1 MPNDIENAIV
11 QAKTFE
17 ERMRDRIR
25 ESIGELMS
33 DEDLQKIVQR
43 GIDEVFFKTRYVED
57 GRYNKREIPPL
68 IHSVVKEVLSDRMKD
83 AVEAW
88 LQTHEADVRDAVAH
102 VVEEGA
108 GTAMIKALNNHMEHS
123 MSLLQGN
130 ILNTL
135 QQRS

>member
-1 MPNDIENAIV
+1 MTDEQTAMVP
-11 QAKTFE
+11 AKTFE

-25 ESIGELMS
+25 DSIGELMS

-43 GIDEVFFKTRYVED
+43 GIDEVFFKSHYVDD
-57 GRYNKREIPPL
+57 GRYQKREIPPL

-88 LQTHEADVRDAVAH
+88 LQTHEADVRDSVAH

-108 GTAMIKALNNHMEHS
+108 GKAMVKALNGYMADS
-123 MSLLQGN
+123 MQRLESDIIGKLQ
-130 ILNTL
+130 
-135 QQRS
+135 R

>member
-1 MPNDIENAIV
+1 MTDEQTAMVPT
-11 QAKTFE
+11 KTFE

-25 ESIGELMS
+25 DSIGELMS

-43 GIDEVFFKTRYVED
+43 GIDEVFFKTHYVDD
-57 GRYNKREIPPL
+57 GRYQKREIPPL

-108 GTAMIKALNNHMEHS
+108 GQAMVKALNGYMADS
-123 MSLLQGN
+123 MLLLESN
-130 ILNTL
+130 IISKL
-135 QQRS
+135 QR

>member
-1 MPNDIENAIV
+1 MTDAIV

-33 DEDLQKIVQR
+33 DEDLQKIVEQ

-68 IHSVVKEVLSDRMKD
+68 IHSVVKEVLNDRMKD

-88 LQTHEADVRDAVAH
+88 LQTHESNVRVAVAH

-108 GTAMIKALNNHMEHS
+108 GRAMVKALNGYMADS
-123 MSLLQGN
+123 MIRLESDIIGK
-130 ILNTL
+130 I
-135 QQRS
+135 QR

>member
-1 MPNDIENAIV
+1 MTDETTTIA

-33 DEDLQKIVQR
+33 DEDLQKIVER
-43 GIDEVFFKTRYVED
+43 GIDEVFFKTRYVEE

-68 IHSVVKEVLSDRMKD
+68 IHSVVKEVLNDRMKD
-83 AVEAW
+83 AVETW
-88 LQTHEADVRDAVAH
+88 LQTHESDVRVAVAH

-108 GTAMIKALNNHMEHS
+108 GRAMVKALNGYMADS
-123 MSLLQGN
+123 MIRLESDIIGKLQ
-130 ILNTL
+130 
-135 QQRS
+135 R